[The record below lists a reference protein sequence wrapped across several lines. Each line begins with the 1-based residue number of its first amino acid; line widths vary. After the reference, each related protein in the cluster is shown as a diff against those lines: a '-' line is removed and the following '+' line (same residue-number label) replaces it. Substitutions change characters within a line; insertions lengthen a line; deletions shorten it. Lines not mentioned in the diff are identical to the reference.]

1 MKVFRPNYVAE
12 FKCDGKACGSRCC
25 RDWRILLDDDTREKY
40 LRLPADE
47 RQKIFRHVDDA
58 AQVFKLQRS
67 GACPFLDENF
77 LCKLQLRHGEDF
89 LTAVCQSFPRV
100 TYKLDAEIFLQAMTL
115 TCPVAAILILL
126 RDKIT
131 FEVVNE
137 LKARQIFDFTERIP
151 SAEKFL
157 SRQRAAI
164 EILQRRDLSINRRLE
179 ELCAFFGEKISVPV
193 DFDAENHAA
202 ALAEIFGEMYDANL
216 TVDKSYRLAETY
228 LANRKNILAQLRENF
243 PAVLENYLVNEF
255 VMRCYPCAFTG
266 DEAFNV
272 RVFVTTWRAV
282 EFATVLT
289 TISKRRLNVED
300 LLELLCALSDKL
312 DHSRGGMTAIKNFA
326 ELHDAEV
333 FYSMMID
340 RGD

>member
-1 MKVFRPNYVAE
+1 MKIFRPTYVAQ
-12 FKCDGKACGSRCC
+12 FQCDGKACGARCC
-25 RDWRILLDDDTREKY
+25 RDWRIVIDEETRQKY
-40 LRLPADE
+40 LRLPADDRRE
-47 RQKIFRHVDDA
+47 IFRHVDEA

-67 GACPFLDENF
+67 GTCPFLDENC
-77 LCKLQLRHGEDF
+77 LCRLQLKHGEDF
-89 LTAVCQSFPRV
+89 LTSVCQSFPRV

-115 TCPVAAILILL
+115 TCPVAAISILL

-131 FEVVNE
+131 FEVVDRPA
-137 LKARQIFDFTERIP
+137 ARQVFDVTARIE

-164 EILQRRDLSINRRLE
+164 EILQRRDLSINRRLA
-179 ELCAFFGEKISVPV
+179 ELCAFFGEKSSVPV
-193 DFDAENHAA
+193 DFDAETHAA
-202 ALAEIFGEMYDANL
+202 TLTEIFGEMYDADLN
-216 TVDKSYRLAETY
+216 VAKSRQLAETY
-228 LANRKNILAQLRENF
+228 LAARKNILAQLRENF

-255 VMRCYPCAFTG
+255 VMRLYPCAFAG

-289 TISKRRLNVED
+289 AVSKRRLTVED

-312 DHSRGGMTAIKNFA
+312 DHSRGGMEAIKRFA

-333 FYSMMID
+333 FYSIMTE
-340 RGD
+340 